1 MARERSRFVGTSRP
15 PKEPKINRY
24 EVTDELYRC
33 PRDLALTDTP
43 LRRVLI
49 VGSCLVEGWENI
61 FRVSTPP
68 CDGDYVLFNN
78 VGQVP
83 EPPRPLAEYDFQIVQ
98 VSLRAV
104 LPEGAYF
111 RLSYSDPSA
120 YRQLFEET
128 RERVARSLEALM
140 RWNREAG
147 LLTFACNFIVPQQ
160 NPMGRLLPRYDLRNM
175 VYFIEKLN
183 EALAE
188 ELARYDNAF
197 LFDLDQIVA
206 TYGRRSFQDDVA
218 WHGNHGGALSDFEQE
233 RDRERLEA
241 IGPMSEVYPVRTAE
255 YLGYFWNELVAMYRT
270 VRQIDQV
277 KLVIVDLDD
286 TMWRGVAAELT
297 SYSGDV
303 IEGWPLG
310 LVETLGYLK
319 RRGVL
324 LAIVS
329 KNDERRAN
337 EIWSMIVG
345 ENRLSLGDFA
355 VRKINWRPKADNI
368 EEILREVNLLPRSV
382 VFIDDNPAERFAV
395 QSAFPD
401 IRTFGPNPYLWRRI
415 LLWSPET
422 QVAVINAEAA
432 GRTEM
437 VQAQIKRET
446 ERKQLSREEFL
457 ATLGVEITLFE
468 IADVADPAFQRALE
482 LINKSNQ
489 FNTTGKR
496 WTAEEAKRFFLDRGR
511 FIVFEVKD
519 RFTAYGIVGVAIVE
533 GTRIEQFVMSC
544 RVAGLDVEIAVIA
557 ELLAGFH
564 SRGVPNAFAV
574 LRETDANS
582 LCRDLYARCGFV
594 RDDDGALVRATA
606 GLVSPAHAQ
615 LTRRKS
621 GAAVLDG
628 SSIG

>member
-1 MARERSRFVGTSRP
+1 LRGETGLGSLARRSGERSATVGLNVRTD
-15 PKEPKINRY
+15 IG
-24 EVTDELYRC
+24 DELYRC
-33 PRDLALTDTP
+33 PRDLAVTETA

-83 EPPRPLAEYDFQIVQ
+83 EPPRPLADYDFQIVQ
-98 VSLRAV
+98 VSLRGV

-111 RLSYSDPSA
+111 RLSYREPAA
-120 YRQLFEET
+120 YQQLFEET
-128 RERVARSLEALM
+128 RERISRSLEALM
-140 RWNREAG
+140 RWNREHG

-183 EALAE
+183 EVLSE
-188 ELARYDNAF
+188 ELARYDNAY
-197 LFDLDQIVA
+197 LLDLDQIVS
-206 TYGRRSFQDDVA
+206 TYGRRHFQDDVA
-218 WHGNHGGALSDFEQE
+218 WHGNHGGALSDFEHE
-233 RDRERLEA
+233 RDRDRLES
-241 IGPMSEVYPVRTAE
+241 IGPMSDVYPVRTAD

-297 SYSGDV
+297 SYSGEV

-310 LVETLGYLK
+310 LVEALGYLK

-329 KNDERRAN
+329 KNEERRAH

-345 ENRLSLGDFA
+345 ENRLSLSDFA
-355 VRKINWRPKADNI
+355 VQKINWRPKADNI
-368 EEILREVNLLPRSV
+368 EEILSEVNLLPRSV

-395 QSAFPD
+395 QSAFPE
-401 IRTFGPNPYLWRRI
+401 IRAFGPNPYLWRRI

-422 QVAVINAEAA
+422 QVAAINAEAA
-432 GRTEM
+432 ARTEM

-457 ATLGVEITLFE
+457 ATLGVEITLFDV
-468 IADVADPAFQRALE
+468 ADVADPAFQRALE
-482 LINKSNQ
+482 LVNKSNQ
-489 FNTTGKR
+489 FNTTGRR
-496 WTAEEAKRFFLDRGR
+496 WTPEEAKAFFAGRGR
-511 FIVFEVKD
+511 FVVFDVKD
-519 RFTAYGIVGVAIVE
+519 RFTAYGIVGVAIVA
-533 GTRIEQFVMSC
+533 GDRIEQFVMSC
-544 RVAGLDVEIAVIA
+544 RVAGLDVEIAVVA
-557 ELLAGFH
+557 ELLAGLR
-564 SRGVPNAFAV
+564 SQGSPAAVAV
-574 LRETDANS
+574 LHETDANA
-582 LCRDLYARCGFV
+582 LCRDLYARCEFTLDANGELA
-594 RDDDGALVRATA
+594 RSTA
-606 GLVSPAHAQ
+606 GFDPPAHVQ
-615 LTRRKS
+615 LTRRE
-621 GAAVLDG
+621 ALL
-628 SSIG
+628 